1 MRIIADLH
9 IHTEYSRATSPQMT
23 LPTISTWARRKG
35 ISVVGT
41 GDFTFPAHLKAIE
54 EELEE
59 REDGLF
65 TLKSEATKDDAPRFM
80 LTTEVSNIYKL
91 GDKTRKVHS
100 LIFAPSIKAAKK
112 IKTELGRRGNI
123 LSDGRPIFGFTTKEL
138 LQIVL
143 DADANAM
150 LIPAHAWT
158 PWFSIFGSKSGFDTI
173 EECFGELSKNI
184 YAIETGLSSDPQMNH
199 RISMLDK
206 ITLISNSDAH
216 SPSKLGREANVFETE
231 LSYLAIT
238 SAIKDGDKKNFL
250 YTVEFFPEEG
260 KYHHD
265 GHRACGVLLKPNET
279 RSHGGKCPV
288 CARPVT
294 VGVLNRIDELAD
306 RDCGVTVKNAIPSK
320 ALIPLEEIIAES
332 MGRGVKTKGVA
343 TKYMEITDKATEF
356 DVLMALPKDALVE
369 IMDERIAEG
378 IMMVRSGDVKI
389 SPGFDG
395 EFGKIKL
402 FEEVSLPKPKGRR
415 QMGLLK

>member
-1 MRIIADLH
+1 
-9 IHTEYSRATSPQMT
+9 
-23 LPTISTWARRKG
+23 
-35 ISVVGT
+35 VVGT